1 MGILIRDAKRY
12 TKIFYLQG
20 GYNFV
25 DVRDLAKGIV
35 LTLEKGRNGA
45 DYILGGEGLSV
56 YQLFQILAKLTSTT
70 GPKIKVP
77 DILVKMVLPLSEFV
91 YKLIKKPPIR
101 YSVDVLNSNYMVSS
115 AKAEESLGYRY
126 RNIEETIKDT
136 FDWMNGKE
144 IKID

>member
-1 MGILIRDAKRY
+1 MVKDCP
-12 TKIFYLQG
+12 
-20 GYNFV
+20 YN
-25 DVRDLAKGIV
+25 
-35 LTLEKGRNGA
+35 
-45 DYILGGEGLSV
+45 
-56 YQLFQILAKLTSTT
+56 QLFRVLAKLTGTT

-91 YKLIKKPPIR
+91 YKLIKKPPILTR

-115 AKAEESLGYRY
+115 AKAEKFLGYRY

>member
-1 MGILIRDAKRY
+1 M
-12 TKIFYLQG
+12 
-20 GYNFV
+20 
-25 DVRDLAKGIV
+25 
-35 LTLEKGRNGA
+35 
-45 DYILGGEGLSV
+45 
-56 YQLFQILAKLTSTT
+56 
-70 GPKIKVP
+70 P

-91 YKLIKKPPIR
+91 YKLIKKPPILTR

-115 AKAEESLGYRY
+115 AKAEKFLGYRY